1 MVKNVINSEV
11 VVAYSHC
18 PRKAFLLLF
27 SDDKKEPHEY
37 VCILENQASI
47 NRAKYLNALKQD
59 NIGVSSYD
67 PDNIENS
74 SDFLVEAML
83 KAHSLE
89 AYCDVLTKVGS
100 CSSFG
105 KHSYEP
111 TIVVGTHSITKEQ
124 KIELAFVGHV
134 LGLVQNKLPVVGTV
148 VGAGVQI
155 HKVKLDSFYKKLRPT
170 IHILKDW
177 TATPASE
184 PPPVILNRHCPYCQ
198 FRNECK
204 EKAEKDDDLSLLDRM
219 TPKLIRRYHNKGIFT
234 LNQLS
239 YLFKP
244 RRKRKR
250 PKKTLEHFN
259 PELQALAIRTG
270 KIYIQELP
278 ELPRHRVELFLDIEG
293 IPDQN
298 CYYLMGLLVCKNEN
312 NTYHSFWANTI
323 QDEERIW
330 SELLEEAN
338 RYPEAPIYHYGSY
351 ELRAIDRL
359 SKKYQTNCDVFKK
372 RLVNISSFIHGKVYF
387 PLRSNKL
394 KELGKFVGAS
404 WTSSDASGLQSL
416 VWRYRWEETRNG
428 NYKQI
433 LVTYNEE
440 DCRALQLLT
449 EQLSQ
454 IRETADSQMNI
465 DFADRPK
472 QNTTGRGSEIH
483 SEFEQIL
490 RNAHADYNRN
500 RISIRQKRSKESA
513 ENKKRGASKGH
524 QAYNRIVPSRA
535 GKVIQVPMRRECP
548 KHKGEPLQKS
558 EEMAERTLIDLHF
571 TKSGCRKTITKYV
584 GTKGYC
590 QRCCVYYTPHGIQKL
605 SRQLFGHAFQAWTIY
620 QRIILRLPYRV
631 IAQVMEDLF
640 GERASEGT
648 ILNFMRHFAEYYAP
662 TEKIQVQRIL
672 KSPFIHIDETKLNIQ
687 GTDHYVWVFTDGK
700 HVVFRMTETRE
711 TTIVHEFLSNYEGVL
726 ISDFYPG
733 YDSVRC
739 KQQKCWVHLIRDL
752 NEDLWKAPFDTE
764 FESFIIGVKNLI
776 APILEAV
783 EKYGLKKRNL
793 NKFKKSIEQ
802 FYKRNI
808 VDKDYKSE
816 LTIKYQ
822 KRFQRYKES
831 LFTFLEQDSIP
842 WNNNTAERALRHLA
856 VQRKISGTFFE
867 HPAPQYLHLLG
878 IAQTCRFQDKSF
890 LKFLISKEKDI
901 DKFRATKHLN
911 ISRPIGSP
919 ISKGAYTDAVI

>member
-11 VVAYSHC
+11 LVAYSHC

-37 VCILENQASI
+37 VHILENQASI

-59 NIGVSSYD
+59 NPGVSPYD
-67 PDNIENS
+67 HDNIENNS
-74 SDFLVEAML
+74 NFLVEATL
-83 KAHSLE
+83 KAHNLE
-89 AYCDVLTKVGS
+89 AYCDVLTKVRS
-100 CSSFG
+100 SSSFG

-111 TIVVGTHSITKEQ
+111 TIIVGTHSITKEQ

-134 LGLVQNKLPVVGTV
+134 LGLMQNKLPVVGTI
-148 VGAGVQI
+148 VGAGMLI
-155 HKVKLDSFYKKLRPT
+155 PKVNLDSFYKELRPI
-170 IHILKDW
+170 IHTLKEW
-177 TATPASE
+177 TALSASE

-219 TPKLIRRYHNKGIFT
+219 TPKLVQRYHNKGIFT
-234 LNQLS
+234 VNQLS

-250 PKKTLEHFN
+250 TKKIPVHFN

-270 KIYIQELP
+270 KIYVQELP
-278 ELPRHRVELFLDIEG
+278 ELPRHRVKLFLDIEG

-298 CYYLMGLLVCKNEN
+298 FYYLMGLLVCKNKN

-323 QDEERIW
+323 QDEEQILG
-330 SELLEEAN
+330 ELIEKAN

-359 SKKYQTNCDVFKK
+359 AKRYQTNCDAFKE
-372 RLVNISSFIHGKVYF
+372 RLVNINSFIHGKVYF

-404 WTSSDASGLQSL
+404 WTSPDASGLQSL
-416 VWRYRWEETRNG
+416 VWRSRWEEKRNG
-428 NYKQI
+428 NYKQT

-472 QNTTGRGSEIH
+472 QNATERGSEIH
-483 SEFEQIL
+483 SEFEKIL
-490 RNAHADYNRN
+490 RNAHADYYRN
-500 RISIRQKRSKESA
+500 RISIQPKRSKENA

-524 QAYNRIVPSRA
+524 QAYIRIVPSRA
-535 GKVIQVPMRRECP
+535 RKVIRVPMRRKCP
-548 KHKGEPLQKS
+548 KHKGESLQRS
-558 EEMAERTLIDLHF
+558 EEMAEKTVIDLHF
-571 TKSGCRKTITKYV
+571 TKNGCRKTITKYV

-590 QRCCVYYTPHGIQKL
+590 QSCCKYYNPHGIEKL
-605 SRQLFGHAFQAWTIY
+605 DRQLFGHDFQAWAIY
-620 QRIILRLPYRV
+620 QRMILRLPYRV
-631 IAQVMEDLF
+631 ITQEMEDLF
-640 GERASEGT
+640 GERTSEGT
-648 ILNFMRHFAEYYAP
+648 ILNFMRHFAMYYAP
-662 TEKIQVQRIL
+662 TKKIQVHRIL
-672 KSPFIHIDETKLNIQ
+672 ENPFIHVDETKINIQ
-687 GTDHYVWVFTDGK
+687 GMDHYVWVFTDGK

-711 TTIVHEFLSNYEGVL
+711 TTIVHEFLSDYEGVL

-733 YDSVRC
+733 YDAVKC
-739 KQQKCWVHLIRDL
+739 KQQKCLVHLIRDL
-752 NEDLWKAPFDTE
+752 NDDFWKAPFDTE
-764 FESFIIGVKNLI
+764 FESFIIKVKNLI
-776 APILEAV
+776 VPIFKAV
-783 EKYGLKKRNL
+783 EKYGLKKKHF
-793 NKFKKSIEQ
+793 NKFKRFVEQ
-802 FYKRNI
+802 FYKENI

-856 VQRKISGTFFE
+856 VQRKISGIFYE
-867 HPAPQYLHLLG
+867 HPAPQYLQLLG
-878 IAQTCRFQDKSF
+878 IAQTCRFQEKSF
-890 LKFLISKEKDI
+890 LKFLLSTEKDI
-901 DKFRATKHLN
+901 DKFRATKRLN

-919 ISKGAYTDAVI
+919 KSKGEDQ

>member
-1 MVKNVINSEV
+1 MMKNVINSEV

-27 SDDKKEPHEY
+27 SDDKKESHEY
-37 VCILENQASI
+37 MRILENQASI

-59 NIGVSSYD
+59 NTGVRPYD
-67 PDNIENS
+67 PDNNENS
-74 SDFLVEAML
+74 SDFLVEATL
-83 KAHSLE
+83 KAHNLE

-100 CSSFG
+100 SSSFG

-111 TIVVGTHSITKEQ
+111 MIVVGTHTITKEQ

-134 LGLVQNKLPVVGTV
+134 LGQVQNKFPVVGTII
-148 VGAGVQI
+148 GAGGQA
-155 HKVKLDSFYKKLRPT
+155 HKVKLDSIYKKLRPIIQT
-170 IHILKDW
+170 LKEW
-177 TATPASE
+177 ITASPSE
-184 PPPVILNRHCPYCQ
+184 PPPVILNKHCPYCQ
-198 FRNECK
+198 FRNECR

-219 TPKLIRRYHNKGIFT
+219 TPKLIRRYHKKGIFT
-234 LNQLS
+234 VTQLS
-239 YLFKP
+239 YLFRP

-250 PKKTLEHFN
+250 TKKAHVHFN

-298 CYYLMGLLVCKNEN
+298 FYYLMGLLVCKNEN

-330 SELLEEAN
+330 DELLEKAN

-359 SKKYQTNCDVFKK
+359 SKKYQTNCDAFKE
-372 RLVNISSFIHGKVYF
+372 RLVNISPFIYGKVYF

-404 WTSSDASGLQSL
+404 WTAPDASGLQSL
-416 VWRYRWEETRNG
+416 VWRHRWEENLNG
-428 NYKQI
+428 NCKQT

-449 EQLSQ
+449 EQLSK
-454 IRETADSQMNI
+454 IRDVADSQMNI
-465 DFADRPK
+465 DFADQPK
-472 QNTTGRGSEIH
+472 QNATERGSEIH

-500 RISIRQKRSKESA
+500 RISIQPKRSKESA
-513 ENKKRGASKGH
+513 ENKKRGPSKGH
-524 QAYNRIVPSRA
+524 QAFSRIVPSRA
-535 GKVIQVPMRRECP
+535 GKVIRVPMRRKCP
-548 KHKGEPLQKS
+548 KHKGEALQKS
-558 EEMAERTLIDLHF
+558 GEMAERTVIDLHF
-571 TKSGCRKTITKYV
+571 TKSGCRKTVTKYV

-590 QRCCVYYTPHGIQKL
+590 QRCCVYYTPQGIQKL
-605 SRQLFGHAFQAWTIY
+605 GRQLFGHAFQAWTIY
-620 QRIILRLPYRV
+620 QRIILRLPYHV
-631 IAQVMEDLF
+631 ITQVMEDLF
-640 GERASEGT
+640 GERTSEGT
-648 ILNFMRHFAEYYAP
+648 ILNFMRSFAEYYAP
-662 TEKIQVQRIL
+662 TEKILIQHIL
-672 KSPFIHIDETKLNIQ
+672 KSPFIHVDETKINIQ
-687 GTDHYVWVFTDGK
+687 GTDQYVWVFTDGK

-711 TTIVHEFLSNYEGVL
+711 ATIAHEFLSDYEGVL

-733 YDSVRC
+733 YDAVMC
-739 KQQKCWVHLIRDL
+739 KQQKCWSHLIRDL
-752 NEDLWKAPFDTE
+752 NDDLWKAPFNTE
-764 FESFIIGVKNLI
+764 FESFVFEVKNLLV
-776 APILEAV
+776 PIFEAV

-793 NKFKKSIEQ
+793 NKFKKSVEQ
-802 FYKRNI
+802 FYKKNI

-856 VQRKISGTFFE
+856 VQRKISGTFYE
-867 HPAPQYLHLLG
+867 HSVPQYLQLLG

-901 DKFRATKHLN
+901 DKFRATKRLN
-911 ISRPIGSP
+911 ISRPAGSP
-919 ISKGAYTDAVI
+919 RSKGEER